1 MAIDSGWYADW
12 WQSGQFP
19 PAWFAPADESHLTPP
34 ERARNYSVSGG
45 ITALSPRRKK
55 GGFKRPEA
63 PVSLASKAIEED
75 EALLL
80 FGLM

>member
-19 PAWFAPADESHLTPP
+19 PAWFAPADETHLTAP

-45 ITALSPRRKK
+45 ISSISPRRRK

-63 PVSLASKAIEED
+63 PATNAARAIEED
-75 EALLL
+75 EALLII
-80 FGLM
+80 GLI

>member
-19 PAWFAPADESHLTPP
+19 PAWFAPADETHLTAP
-34 ERARNYSVSGG
+34 ERVRNYSVSGG
-45 ITALSPRRKK
+45 VSALTPRRKK
-55 GGFKRPEA
+55 GGFKRPESPA
-63 PVSLASKAIEED
+63 IAARCPVEED

-80 FGLM
+80 LGLI